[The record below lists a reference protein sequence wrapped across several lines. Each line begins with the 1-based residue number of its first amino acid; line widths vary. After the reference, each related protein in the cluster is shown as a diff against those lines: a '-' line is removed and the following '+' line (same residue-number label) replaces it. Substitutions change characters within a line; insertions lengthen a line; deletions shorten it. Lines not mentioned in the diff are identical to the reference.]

1 MIYYLPLEHL
11 EMRYTTHLDRDIR
24 KYLKDNNIQHTIIE
38 PEKIDK
44 ITVGSFLD
52 TGTTIMSKSKQ
63 IYCLAELYRQ
73 GKMQDDDVIF
83 TTDLWFTGIESIAY
97 LNYFYN
103 KKTKLK
109 GIIHAGSFTDTD
121 FVRDMERWAKLFED
135 MIFDISDTIYVA
147 SDFIAKDIYKKRLI
161 SKDKIVVTGLPLDFE
176 ELNKYK
182 NNSEKENIVIFNGRN
197 VDEKQPWLFDEL
209 KNKFKNIKFI
219 NTQKENLSKRDY
231 YKLLSKSKAVVS
243 FALQENFG
251 YGIQEAVYSGCI
263 PIVPNRLVY
272 KEQFDIKYRY
282 NNFEDCINKVSL
294 VFNNE
299 LKIPDL
305 QFNNNN
311 NIFKKWFN

>member
-38 PEKIDK
+38 PEKTDK

-63 IYCLAELYRQ
+63 IYSLAELYRQ

-103 KKTKLK
+103 KKTKIK

-182 NNSEKENIVIFNGRN
+182 NNLEKENIVIFNGRN

-219 NTQKENLSKRDY
+219 NTQKENLSKKDY

-251 YGIQEAVYSGCI
+251 YGIQEAVYLGCI
-263 PIVPNRLVY
+263 PIVPDRLVY

-294 VFNNE
+294 VFNNK
-299 LKIPDL
+299 LKIPNL
-305 QFNNNN
+305 QLKDNN

>member
-311 NIFKKWFN
+311 NIFTKWFN

>member
-38 PEKIDK
+38 PEKTDK

-63 IYCLAELYRQ
+63 IYSLAELYRQ

-103 KKTKLK
+103 KKTKIK

-182 NNSEKENIVIFNGRN
+182 NNLEKENIVIFNGRN

-251 YGIQEAVYSGCI
+251 YGIQEAVYLGCI
-263 PIVPNRLVY
+263 PIVPDRLVY

-299 LKIPDL
+299 LKIPNL
-305 QFNNNN
+305 QLKDNN

>member
-147 SDFIAKDIYKKRLI
+147 SDFIAKDIYKK
-161 SKDKIVVTGLPLDFE
+161 D
-176 ELNKYK
+176 
-182 NNSEKENIVIFNGRN
+182 
-197 VDEKQPWLFDEL
+197 
-209 KNKFKNIKFI
+209 
-219 NTQKENLSKRDY
+219 
-231 YKLLSKSKAVVS
+231 
-243 FALQENFG
+243 
-251 YGIQEAVYSGCI
+251 
-263 PIVPNRLVY
+263 
-272 KEQFDIKYRY
+272 
-282 NNFEDCINKVSL
+282 
-294 VFNNE
+294 
-299 LKIPDL
+299 
-305 QFNNNN
+305 
-311 NIFKKWFN
+311 